1 MINKMDAINT
11 YLVAVARS
19 LRLSDDEL
27 SRIRTSIGNL
37 QTKLDNWFGDDLIK
51 HFQFGSSTR
60 DTILPCRV
68 DDDSDIDYMVFKNDD
83 DYKPQTLLNQLRRFV
98 ESKYTRSEI
107 YQSHPT
113 IVLELSHIKFEL
125 VPAVMPYVYNDC
137 YHIPAPTSG
146 FMDWMLTEPM
156 KLKGLIDDANARYN
170 WQIKRVIRLLKY
182 WNVMNGKVYSSY
194 QIEQYVGQL
203 VFFNCSMLEDYFF
216 YAVKWL
222 PEGGLPQYKKDK
234 VQRLKAKVEEI
245 RNDYCEYGYK
255 DLAQAELEAL
265 LPRV

>member
-1 MINKMDAINT
+1 MDTINT
-11 YLVAVARS
+11 YLVAVARG

-27 SRIRTSIGNL
+27 VRIRTSVSNL

-60 DTILPCRV
+60 DTILPRRV
-68 DDDSDIDYMVFKNDD
+68 DGDSDIDYMVAFKNED
-83 DYKPQTLLNQLRRFV
+83 DYKPQTLLNQLREFV

-113 IVLELSHIKFEL
+113 IVLELNHIKFEL
-125 VPAVMPYVYNDC
+125 VPAVMPYVYNDS
-137 YHIPAPTSG
+137 YHIPAPSSG

-156 KLKGLIDDANARYN
+156 KLKRMIDESNARYN
-170 WQIKRVIRLLKY
+170 GQIKRLIRLLKY

-203 VFFNCSMLEDYFF
+203 VFINCSMLEDYFF
-216 YAVKWL
+216 HAVKWL

-234 VQRLKAKVEEI
+234 VQRLKGKVEEI
-245 RNDYCEYGYK
+245 RKDYYDNGYK
-255 DLAQAELEAL
+255 YLAMRDLENLI
-265 LPRV
+265 PRV

>member
-1 MINKMDAINT
+1 MDTINT
-11 YLVAVARS
+11 YLMAVARS
-19 LRLSDDEL
+19 LRLSEDEL

-37 QTKLDNWFGDDLIK
+37 QTKLDNCFSDDLIK

-60 DTILPCRV
+60 DTILPRRV
-68 DDDSDIDYMVFKNDD
+68 DDDSDIDYMVVFKNDD

-107 YQSHPT
+107 YPSHPT

-125 VPAVMPYVYNDC
+125 VPTVMPYVYNDC

-245 RNDYCEYGYK
+245 RKDYCEFGYK
-255 DLAQAELEAL
+255 DLALAELEAL